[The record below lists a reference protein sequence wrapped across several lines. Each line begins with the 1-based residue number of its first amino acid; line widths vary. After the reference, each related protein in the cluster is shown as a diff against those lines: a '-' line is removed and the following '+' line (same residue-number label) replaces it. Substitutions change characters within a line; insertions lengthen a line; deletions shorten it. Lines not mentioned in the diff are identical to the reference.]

1 MDVTKNERVRVVT
14 YGEQL
19 AAVLADAPK
28 TSIYVV
34 PAKRGGYMTPGS
46 FRRQYDSFFDGL
58 PVRRLSPHK
67 LRHTYATYLI
77 KGGAELRAVQTLLG
91 HSSVKVTEIYTHVN
105 TDDQRRA
112 SQKLAY

>member
-1 MDVTKNERVRVVT
+1 
-14 YGEQL
+14 
-19 AAVLADAPK
+19 
-28 TSIYVV
+28 
-34 PAKRGGYMTPGS
+34 MTPGS
-46 FRRQYDSFFDGL
+46 FRRQYDNFFKGL
-58 PVRRLSPHK
+58 TVRRLSPHK

-91 HSSVKVTEIYTHVN
+91 HSSVKVTEIYTHVD